1 MKGAG
6 YIQKRD
12 NVERGLFPELSEDRP
27 AVANERPTYAA
38 LNLLRQRTGAA
49 PTYGTVALHL
59 KPEVA
64 RRAHLHR
71 GRYLRR
77 AAPALYR
84 SGASGRP

>member
-38 LNLLRQRTGAA
+38 LNLLRQATGAA
-49 PTYGTVALHL
+49 PTYGPWPCTSSP
-59 KPEVA
+59 K
-64 RRAHLHR
+64 
-71 GRYLRR
+71 
-77 AAPALYR
+77 
-84 SGASGRP
+84 